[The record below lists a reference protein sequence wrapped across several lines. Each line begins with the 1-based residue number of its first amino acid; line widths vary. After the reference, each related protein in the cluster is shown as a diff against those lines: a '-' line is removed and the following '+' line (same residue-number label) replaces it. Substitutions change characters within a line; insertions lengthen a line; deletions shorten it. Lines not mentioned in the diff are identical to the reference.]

1 MEKFVCHSE
10 SQLSFDFDSVTEPE
24 SSTVLSG
31 ATRPSDRQLVGRER
45 FTVIVGGGGLNLKD
59 GMPLEPTSDEVTRIL
74 RSTVK
79 AIGW

>member
-10 SQLSFDFDSVTEPE
+10 SQLSFDFDSVTESR
-24 SSTVLSG
+24 SSAVLEGS
-31 ATRPSDRQLVGRER
+31 TRPSDCQQFGRGR
-45 FTVIVGGGGLNLKD
+45 FTVIVGGGGLNLKSD
-59 GMPLEPTSDEVTRIL
+59 VPLEPTSDEVTRIL